1 MRHLY
6 LFVALSS
13 LLVLGACSSS
23 EALTGPGSETGSQAA
38 LMDGGADGGSNNG
51 QCTRPPC

>member
-1 MRHLY
+1 MRRLY

-13 LLVLGACSSS
+13 LLALAACSSS

-51 QCTRPPC
+51 QCSPRC